1 MRLLLLLPALV
12 GCATLT
18 GARPLEPGQHEL
30 GVNLG
35 GGVVMLDGS
44 PIPLPNVLVQG
55 RSGVARPLDRPLD
68 VSYGVDLTG
77 LPFGILPLEVGGDWL
92 LIDQSGAWPALA
104 VTNNVWLATNAPG
117 LPYKEDPRFQLWA
130 ADQLELNASWY
141 VGKQLLHVG
150 LAEYLDFGAP
160 SLALSPSVGARFDPS
175 PKDHGGMQLHAEA
188 RWYGVNR
195 TQEVDTVAWATTPHG
210 IFGATLG
217 VSWIF
222 GGGL

>member
-18 GARPLEPGQHEL
+18 GARPLEQGQHEL
-30 GVNLG
+30 GANLG

-55 RSGVARPLDRPLD
+55 RSGLPRLAGQPFD
-68 VSYGVDLTG
+68 VSYGLDLTG
-77 LPFGILPLEVGGDWL
+77 LPFGVLPVEVGADWL
-92 LIDQSGAWPALA
+92 LVNQVGPWPALA
-104 VTNNVWLATNAPG
+104 LTNNVWLATNAPG
-117 LPYKEDPRFQLWA
+117 LPYKADPQLQLWA
-130 ADQLELNASWY
+130 ADQLEVNASWY
-141 VGKQLLHVG
+141 AGKQLFHVG

-160 SLALSPSVGARFDPS
+160 SLALSPSAGVRIDPS
-175 PKDHGGMQLHAEA
+175 PKDYEGMQLHAEA

-195 TQEVDTVAWATTPHG
+195 TQQVDTVSWATTPHG